1 VHVVFGPTPQAMEH
15 IRSRQLRAL
24 GVTTAKRLRVLPEVP
39 ALGEFVEG
47 YEAIGWYGLSAP
59 AGLPAEI
66 VQKLNAATNA
76 ALADAR
82 VKAQLADLGVEPM
95 PMTPAEFGKF
105 VAADVEK
112 WGKVIKF
119 AGITPG

>member
-1 VHVVFGPTPQAMEH
+1 MEH

-66 VQKLNAATNA
+66 VQKLNAATNT

-82 VKAQLADLGVEPM
+82 GKAQLADLGVEPM

-105 VAADVEK
+105 V
-112 WGKVIKF
+112 
-119 AGITPG
+119 PGALQQCGQVV